1 MKLNS
6 KNWNIILA
14 SQSPRR
20 KQLLEEL
27 GYTFT
32 QKSKNTDESFPNDLP
47 KEEIASYLSRK
58 KAAAFVNEIKE
69 CDLLIASDTVVLLE
83 NNILEKPSDQ
93 DDAFRMINELSGKTH
108 QVITGVCLKSIE
120 KEVSFA
126 VTTKVI
132 FKELK
137 DEEIWFYIKN
147 YKPFDKAGAYGIQ
160 EWIGQIGVEK
170 IEGSFY
176 NVMGFP
182 SREVYEAIEAF

>member
-47 KEEIASYLSRK
+47 KEEIASFLSRK
-58 KAAAFVNEIKE
+58 KAAAFTNEIKD

-83 NNILEKPSDQ
+83 NHILEKPTNE

-108 QVITGVCLKSIE
+108 QVITGVCLKSIHQ
-120 KEVSFA
+120 EVSFS
-126 VTTKVI
+126 VTTKVV

-137 DEEIWFYIKN
+137 DDEIWFYIEK

-182 SREVYEAIEAF
+182 SKEVYEAIEAF

>member
-47 KEEIASYLSRK
+47 KEEIASFLSRK
-58 KAAAFVNEIKE
+58 KAAAFTNEIKE
-69 CDLLIASDTVVLLE
+69 SDLLITSDTVVLLE
-83 NNILEKPSDQ
+83 NHILEKPSDK

-108 QVITGVCLKSIE
+108 QVITGVCLKSID
-120 KEVSFA
+120 KEVSFS

-137 DEEIWFYIKN
+137 DEEIWFYIEK

-182 SREVYEAIEAF
+182 SKEVYEAIEAF